1 MILGASGVR
10 SALMLAGVRVANG
23 GEVTIVEILKQAE
36 PSDCITVAPLFG
48 WYAEALFLTPG
59 GKPC

>member
-1 MILGASGVR
+1 
-10 SALMLAGVRVANG
+10 MLAGVRVANG

-48 WYAEALFLTPG
+48 WYAAGSFLTPG
-59 GKPC
+59 GKQC